1 MNIFETVKEA
11 FIWAFDEREDFYEI
25 KEFFN
30 LNDEFE
36 NIYDV
41 VSMTNNDTLEK
52 YLFEQSDVVKRGDKY
67 IYFHDVLSKAVL
79 Y

>member
-1 MNIFETVKEA
+1 MNIFGTIKEA

-36 NIYDV
+36 NIHDV
-41 VSMTNNDTLEK
+41 VNMFNKTTLEK
-52 YLFEQSDVVKRGDKY
+52 YLFEQSDVVKRGEKY
-67 IYFHDVLSKAVL
+67 IYFHDELSKASL